1 MRKMEQGTKTLITLR
16 DAILSGKIPAGQR
29 LLELAMVERMNVSR
43 TPIRFALERLADEGL
58 IEKIGGGYAVR
69 AFTRQEIRDAIRV
82 RGLIEGMAVRM
93 AAERGPLPEP
103 LQVARKCITDLD
115 ALIAKQ
121 SGKNVDIQSYLDIN
135 QRFHESIV
143 AMADSFVITRMLN
156 SICTLPFAS
165 PNSFVMAQRQVG
177 DLREV
182 IFTSQLHHR
191 TMLEAIENG
200 EGARAESIAREH
212 AELSLTAMRKTLEK
226 PQLIDETSGLALL
239 KSTEVELPE
248 TASL

>member
-1 MRKMEQGTKTLITLR
+1 MRKMEQGTKTLIALR
-16 DAILSGKIPAGQR
+16 DAILSGRLAAGQR
-29 LLELAMVERMNVSR
+29 LLELSMVERMNVSR

-58 IEKIGGGYAVR
+58 LEKIGGGYVVR
-69 AFTRQEIRDAIRV
+69 TFSRQEIRDAIRV

-103 LQVARKCITDLD
+103 LREARQCITDLD
-115 ALIAKQ
+115 VIIAKLNA
-121 SGKNVDIQSYLDIN
+121 KNVDIQGYLSIN
-135 QRFHESIV
+135 QRFHESII

-177 DLREV
+177 DIREV

-191 TMLEAIENG
+191 TMLEAIEQG

-226 PQLIDETSGLALL
+226 PQLIDENSGLELL
-239 KSTEVELPE
+239 KSTEVEQPE
-248 TASL
+248 SAAS

>member
-1 MRKMEQGTKTLITLR
+1 
-16 DAILSGKIPAGQR
+16 
-29 LLELAMVERMNVSR
+29 
-43 TPIRFALERLADEGL
+43 
-58 IEKIGGGYAVR
+58 
-69 AFTRQEIRDAIRV
+69 
-82 RGLIEGMAVRM
+82 
-93 AAERGPLPEP
+93 
-103 LQVARKCITDLD
+103 
-115 ALIAKQ
+115 
-121 SGKNVDIQSYLDIN
+121 LDIN

-143 AMADSFVITRMLN
+143 AMADSFVISRMLN

-165 PNSFVMAQRQVG
+165 PNSFVMAQREVG

-226 PQLIDETSGLALL
+226 PQLIDKTSGLALL
-239 KSTEVELPE
+239 KATEVELPE
-248 TASL
+248 TTSP

>member
-1 MRKMEQGTKTLITLR
+1 MRKMEQGTKTLIALR

-29 LLELAMVERMNVSR
+29 LLELSMVERMNVSR

-103 LQVARKCITDLD
+103 LQVARQCITDLD
-115 ALIAKQ
+115 TLIAKQ

-165 PNSFVMAQRQVG
+165 PNSFVMAQREVG

-226 PQLIDETSGLALL
+226 PQLIDKTSGLALL
-239 KSTEVELPE
+239 KATEVELPE
-248 TASL
+248 TTSP

>member
-1 MRKMEQGTKTLITLR
+1 MRKMEQGTKTLIALR
-16 DAILSGKIPAGQR
+16 DAILTGRIAAGQR
-29 LLELAMVERMNVSR
+29 LLELSMVERMNVSR

-58 IEKIGGGYAVR
+58 IEKIGGGYVVR
-69 AFTRQEIRDAIRV
+69 TFSRQEIRDAIRV

-103 LQVARKCITDLD
+103 LREARQCITDLD
-115 ALIAKQ
+115 AIIARQSAKQ
-121 SGKNVDIQSYLDIN
+121 VDIESYLSIN
-135 QRFHESIV
+135 RRFHESII
-143 AMADSFVITRMLN
+143 AMADSFVIDRMLK

-177 DLREV
+177 DIREV

-212 AELSLTAMRKTLEK
+212 AELSLTAMRKSLEQ
-226 PQLIDETSGLALL
+226 PQLIDENSGLELL
-239 KSTEVELPE
+239 KLTVVEEAEAPF
-248 TASL
+248 A